1 MEKGTGSGLYT
12 SSHMKQLAASI
23 VAEKVECGGISA
35 FLGAVRRIQLG
46 RRLVAHYYLLAA
58 ANEPN

>member
-1 MEKGTGSGLYT
+1 MKKGTGSGLYT

-46 RRLVAHYYLLAA
+46 RLTVAQ
-58 ANEPN
+58 P